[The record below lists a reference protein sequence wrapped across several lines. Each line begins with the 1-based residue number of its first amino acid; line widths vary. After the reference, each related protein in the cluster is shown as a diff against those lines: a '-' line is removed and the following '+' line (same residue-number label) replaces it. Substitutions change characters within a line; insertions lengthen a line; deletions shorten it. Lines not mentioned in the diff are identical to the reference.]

1 MAAIIAIL
9 TGVAALVFWLGRAA
23 QNAHHITDAANEI
36 ANLPRKMRYMK
47 KAGKSGLSLV
57 TDPREAAC
65 VLMIATARSSAA
77 GTVTDAESGVIQTM
91 LTETMGWPEDD
102 AEDFVDSL
110 RWLTRD
116 IKQPDTVLKPMT
128 KFLKSKLSMKEADE
142 LAHMMTEVAL
152 AEKTATEKQTYFIG
166 RYREMMGLNSPVG

>member
-9 TGVAALVFWLGRAA
+9 TGLAALVFWLGRAA
-23 QNAHHITDAANEI
+23 QNAHHVTDAAKEI
-36 ANLPRKMRYMK
+36 ANLPRKMRYLK
-47 KAGKSGLSLV
+47 KAGKSGLELI

-77 GTVTDAESGVIQTM
+77 GTVTNAEAKAIETM
-91 LTETMGWPEDD
+91 LVDTMGWPADD

-128 KFLKSKLSMKEADE
+128 KFLKPRLSTQEADE
-142 LAHMMTEVAL
+142 LSHMMTEVAL

-166 RYREMMGLNSPVG
+166 RYRDMMGLNLPAG